1 MGVVYSATKTEK
13 AVVRQLGIAYVYL
26 SMWVWRMGMNLRE
39 QSLAD
44 LALNINGAAT
54 LFRQHQLDYC
64 CGGKQTL
71 AEAAAGQQVDVAVLE
86 QALASMGSVQ
96 LEQDWRNAS
105 LPDLIHFILQRYHDV
120 HRVQFPELIAL
131 AQKVERVHAGKEQVP
146 TGLAAQLQALD
157 EELESHM
164 RKEEQ
169 ILFPMIRQ
177 GSGQQAAMPIRVME
191 KEHDDAG
198 EMVANILRLTGNLL
212 VPEHACTTWKVLYQG
227 VDEMLADLMNHIHL
241 ENSVLFP
248 RALAGEC

>member
-1 MGVVYSATKTEK
+1 
-13 AVVRQLGIAYVYL
+13 
-26 SMWVWRMGMNLRE
+26 MNLRE
-39 QSLAD
+39 QSLATI
-44 LALNINGAAT
+44 ALNINGAAA

-86 QALASMGSVQ
+86 QALVGMGAVQ
-96 LEQDWRNAS
+96 AEQDWRNAP
-105 LPDLIHFILQRYHDV
+105 LPDLINFILQRYHDV
-120 HRVQFPELIAL
+120 HREQFPELIAL
-131 AQKVERVHAGKEQVP
+131 AQKVERVHAGKDQVP

-177 GSGQQAAMPIRVME
+177 GNGQQAAMPIRVME

-198 EMVANILRLTGNLL
+198 VMVANIWRITEHLQ
-212 VPEHACTTWKVLYQG
+212 VPEHACTSWKVLYRG
-227 VDEMLADLMNHIHL
+227 VDELLSDLMDHIHL

-248 RALAGEC
+248 RALAGER